1 MQLLEDSVEES
12 MEKALSDSDRA
23 EGESKDADAE
33 DNNKARNSLIVW
45 DSCYIMFVICSLP
58 LKPGH
63 SFFVNTQQHV
73 FVLLFFCC
81 YLKNRNAA
89 VHCLVLLSIFPCL
102 LLTIGVSFF
111 LLFLLQKKSSEGGK
125 QGGPLNKKL
134 KKDKLVGATGK
145 NTKSE
150 TSMISAAPRVKPE
163 LTLPAT

>member
-1 MQLLEDSVEES
+1 

-23 EGESKDADAE
+23 EAESKDADAE
-33 DNNKARNSLIVW
+33 DNNKARKSPIVW
-45 DSCYIMFVICSLP
+45 DPCYIMFVLCSLP

-63 SFFVNTQQHV
+63 SFLSTLSSMF
-73 FVLLFFCC
+73 LFFSSS
-81 YLKNRNAA
+81 A
-89 VHCLVLLSIFPCL
+89 VILRTGMLSIYPFL
-102 LLTIGVSFF
+102 LLTWIFHYF